1 MSTQL
6 VFVIAGIVA
15 LVLLLTIVLILT
27 RYKKCKSNELLIVYG
42 KTKGNTASKC
52 YHGGSAFVWPVIQGY
67 SIIPMD
73 PFQIVCNLENVLS
86 SQKIEVDIDS
96 VVTVAVS
103 TKPDTMQNAA
113 VRLLGLSEQEKVDQI
128 KDIVY
133 GQLRLIIAEM
143 NIEGL
148 ISDRTEF
155 LKKCNDN
162 ISEELKKFGLDLVNI
177 NISDIKDHAQYIEN
191 LGKEAAS
198 KAKYE
203 ALAKI
208 EEKTKEGEVAVA
220 KQKQEKEVQLS
231 EITKDQQVKVAENQK
246 LQATQTAEIEKDR
259 ATQVNQTNKEKDVT
273 LREID
278 KEKTVQIAEQAKEE
292 AVKVREVKKNQEI
305 ETADLDKQQAEK
317 ISEIEKNKQI
327 TIATNESEQAQKV
340 AEQQKLKDA
349 EVAKQSAEAQ
359 TAVATANADRDAK
372 IAEQESI
379 SAASQAKYRQDAEAS
394 VVEAEQDAE
403 ARKETAKQEA
413 IAKKKEAEQKS
424 ESAQVK
430 ATQEKEAQIAEFDS
444 DRRKRTAEADKIAT
458 ITENTAGVEV
468 AKSNAVLGKE
478 QAEAQQIIGE
488 SKAKAEQAVGIAEAK
503 KNEEIALAEAKAE
516 KAKQEATI
524 MVGTEIEADRKRAE
538 AKGKKDAAITE
549 AEGEAEAIK
558 LKALAEAEAIKAK
571 KLAEA
576 EGEIRMAEA
585 EKVRGQ
591 AETENIANL
600 ARAGVNDSTM
610 VSYGL
615 REKLEGMIGAEM
627 AKFEHIKLGN
637 VTVVGGAD
645 KAAEFMGNI
654 ASVVQGANGLGSEN
668 LPGVMGMIGKL
679 LSFDQ
684 KNQIKQPSGESEQS
698 QEEETKSDK

>member
-6 VFVIAGIVA
+6 IFVIAGVVA
-15 LVLLLTIVLILT
+15 LVLLLTVVLILT
-27 RYKKCKSNELLIVYG
+27 RYKKCKSNELLVVYG

-73 PFQIVCNLENVLS
+73 PFQIVCNLKNVLS
-86 SQKIEVDIDS
+86 NQKIEVDIDS

-103 TKPDTMQNAA
+103 TKPDIMQNAA
-113 VRLLGLSEQEKVDQI
+113 VRLLGLTENEKVDQI

-143 NIEGL
+143 DIEGL

-162 ISEELKKFGLDLVNI
+162 ISEELKKFGLDLINI

-220 KQKQEKEVQLS
+220 KQKQEKQVKLS
-231 EITKDQQVKVAENQK
+231 EITKDQEVKVAENQK
-246 LQATQTAEIEKDR
+246 LQDTQTAEIERDR
-259 ATQVNQTNKEKDVT
+259 ATKVNETNKDKDVT
-273 LREID
+273 LRQIE
-278 KEKTVQIAEQAKEE
+278 KEKNIQVAEQAKEE
-292 AVKVREVKKNQEI
+292 SVKIREVEKNREI
-305 ETADLDKQQAEK
+305 ETADLEKQEAEQK
-317 ISEIEKNKQI
+317 SEIEKNKQI

-340 AEQQKLKDA
+340 AEQKRLKDA
-349 EVAKQSAEAQ
+349 EVAKQENEAATSVAQAEA
-359 TAVATANADRDAK
+359 TK
-372 IAEQESI
+372 
-379 SAASQAKYRQDAEAS
+379 DAE
-394 VVEAEQDAE
+394 VVKARSESKALQAEAEQKSEADIVEAQQESE
-403 ARKETAKQEA
+403 ARKETARQEA
-413 IAKKKEAEQKS
+413 DSKKVRALR
-424 ESAQVK
+424 
-430 ATQEKEAQIAEFDS
+430 EKESQIAEYES
-444 DRRKRTAEADKIAT
+444 QTRQRQANADKTAT
-458 ITENTAGVEV
+458 ITENNAGIEV
-468 AKSNAVLGKE
+468 AKSNALLGKE
-478 QAEAQQIIGE
+478 TADSERVIGE
-488 SKAKAEQAVGIAEAK
+488 SKAQSEKAVGIAKAK
-503 KNEEIALAEAKAE
+503 KDEEIALAEAKAE
-516 KAKQEATI
+516 EAKQKATI
-524 MVGTEIEADRKRAE
+524 MVGTEIEADRKRTE

-576 EGEIRMAEA
+576 EGAKQMAEA
-585 EKVRGQ
+585 KKVEMQ
-591 AETENIANL
+591 AETENLANL
-600 ARAGVNDSTM
+600 ARANVGDPTM
-610 VSYGL
+610 VSYVL

-637 VTVVGGAD
+637 VTVVGGPE
-645 KAAEFMGNI
+645 KAAQFMGNI
-654 ASVVQGANGLGSEN
+654 ANVVQGVSGLGSEN
-668 LPGVMGMIGKL
+668 VPGIMGLIGKL
-679 LSFDQ
+679 LDFDQ
-684 KNQIKQPSGESEQS
+684 KNQIKKPDNEPEPEQQQEEQS
-698 QEEETKSDK
+698 E

>member
-1 MSTQL
+1 MSTNL
-6 VFVIAGIVA
+6 IFVISGVVA
-15 LVLLLTIVLILT
+15 FILLVTVVLILT

-67 SIIPMD
+67 SIISMD
-73 PFQIVCNLENVLS
+73 PFQIVCNLKNVLS

-113 VRLLGLSEQEKVDQI
+113 VRLLGLTEQEKVDQI

-143 NIEGL
+143 AVESL

-246 LQATQTAEIEKDR
+246 QQATQTAEIEKER
-259 ATQVNQTNKEKDVT
+259 ATKVNQTNQERDVT
-273 LREID
+273 LRKID
-278 KEKTVQIAEQAKEE
+278 KEKTIQIAEQAKEE
-292 AVKVREVKKNQEI
+292 AVKVREVEKNQEI
-305 ETADLDKQQAEK
+305 ETADLEKQQAEQ

-327 TIATNESEQAQKV
+327 TIATNQSEQAQKV
-340 AEQQKLKDA
+340 AEQQKLKDS
-349 EVAKQSAEAQ
+349 EVARQSAEAQ

-372 IAEQESI
+372 IAEQESK
-379 SAASQAKYRQDAEAS
+379 SEAAQAKSRQDAAAS

-424 ESAQVK
+424 ESAQAK

-444 DRRKRTAEADKIAT
+444 NRRKRTAEADKTAT
-458 ITENTAGVEV
+458 ITENTAGIEV
-468 AKSNAVLGKE
+468 AKSNALLGKE
-478 QAEAQQIIGE
+478 QAESEKIIGE
-488 SKAKAEQAVGIAEAK
+488 SKAMAEEAVGIANAK
-503 KNEEIALAEAKAE
+503 KEEEIAKADAAAE
-516 KAKQEATI
+516 KAKQTATI
-524 MVGTEIEADRKRAE
+524 MVGTEIEADRKRTE
-538 AKGKKDAAITE
+538 AKGKKDATIME

-558 LKALAEAEAIKAK
+558 LKAYAEAESIKAK

-576 EGEIRMAEA
+576 EGEIKMAEA

-600 ARAGVNDSTM
+600 ARAGVNDTTM
-610 VSYGL
+610 VSYVL

-627 AKFEHIKLGN
+627 AKFEHINLGN
-637 VTVVGGAD
+637 VTVVGGPE
-645 KAAEFMGNI
+645 KAAQFMGNI
-654 ASVVQGANGLGSEN
+654 ASVVQGFNGLGSEN
-668 LPGVMGMIGKL
+668 APGIMGIIGKL
-679 LSFDQ
+679 LAFDQ
-684 KNQIKQPSGESEQS
+684 KNQVQQPDDKPEKQ
-698 QEEETKSDK
+698 QEEKPEE